1 MMRRAGEIRHMKRDL
16 LGGYSAVVL
25 ILLVLFSSTACGRSI
40 IKGKVVDLETGKP
53 IEKAAR
59 FIDWWKTKGIP
70 GLSHSVNVETAE
82 TLSNAEGVFEIP
94 VYSTMSNEYTM
105 AVYKSGYV
113 CWSSKRIF
121 PSNEKR
127 KDSSLED
134 GMTIKLEPFTE
145 KYSREKHADFTTTAA
160 GSSTGV
166 FSEATK
172 PERQLQYDL
181 IRKKSKK
188 REGSK

>member
-1 MMRRAGEIRHMKRDL
+1 MRREL
-16 LGGYSAVVL
+16 LWGYFAVIL
-25 ILLVLFSSTACGRSI
+25 ALLVLYTSTACARSV

-53 IEKAAR
+53 IESAAVY
-59 FIDWWKTKGIP
+59 IEWWKTKGLP
-70 GLSHSVNVETAE
+70 GLSHSVNVETGE
-82 TLSNAEGVFEIP
+82 TLSNAEGGFEIP
-94 VYSTMSNEYTM
+94 TYSTMFNEYAM

-113 CWSSKRIF
+113 CWSSQRIF

-127 KDSSLED
+127 KEFSLED
-134 GMTIKLEPFTE
+134 GMVIKLERFTD
-145 KYSREKHADFTTTAA
+145 KYSREKHADFTTWAA

-172 PERQLQYDL
+172 AERQLQYDL

-188 REGSK
+188 QEGSK